1 MADEPEQDRKKIT
14 RRNFTRGVALVAAT
28 TVATPVTGA
37 AASEPIEDV
46 TAQTPIEID
55 AQFQAVLK
63 KSGGKLT
70 EEEKADVKR
79 LLAQSQKTSEALRG
93 FPLDNSDEPATVFR
107 VYKGRKSDMSS
118 ASNRTTRRTK

>member
-14 RRNFTRGVALVAAT
+14 RRNFTRGVALVAVT
-28 TVATPVTGA
+28 TVATSVTGA

-63 KSGGKLT
+63 KSRGKLT

-79 LLAQSQKTSEALRG
+79 PLAQSQKTSEALRG

-107 VYKGRKSDMSS
+107 VYKGRKSD
-118 ASNRTTRRTK
+118 